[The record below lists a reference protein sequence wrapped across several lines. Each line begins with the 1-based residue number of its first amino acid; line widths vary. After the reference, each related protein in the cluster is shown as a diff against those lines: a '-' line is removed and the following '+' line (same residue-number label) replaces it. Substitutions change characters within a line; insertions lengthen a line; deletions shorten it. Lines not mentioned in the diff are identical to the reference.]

1 MRFLRYRFNSK
12 DAHTFCGL
20 FSPIVSCQLDKSLG
34 RIRSLPPA
42 RVPHPCAIQA
52 GDLLRFPRF
61 KGSVERH
68 EVSVAR
74 VFALQAPL
82 GLAEL
87 PVVLNEAMF
96 ARTHER
102 GRVIA
107 LMRSRLVQC
116 RVCVRCSGVAA
127 V

>member
-1 MRFLRYRFNSK
+1 M
-12 DAHTFCGL
+12 
-20 FSPIVSCQLDKSLG
+20 
-34 RIRSLPPA
+34 
-42 RVPHPCAIQA
+42 PHPCAIQA

-68 EVSVAR
+68 EVSRVR

-87 PVVLNEAMF
+87 PVVLYRAFF
-96 ARTHER
+96 ARTNER

-107 LMRSRLVQC
+107 LMRSLLDDVLVLRTVYACACLCALPLVQC
-116 RVCVRCSGVAA
+116 RVCVRGSGVVAL
-127 V
+127 